1 MTANPAENLILFL
14 TFTGTGLLAGGL
26 GGALLG
32 HALTPSGGSS
42 SSSQPVAAAPAAGQD
57 RIIIINNG
65 VPVEANANGTT
76 VINAGG
82 AAAPAADAAAAGS
95 APLAP
100 MTPMNATQ
108 TDAAAQPA
116 QLAPFSPEQAAQNGT
131 TDGAAAAPPP
141 PAGGIICVPTKVNE
155 TDPADATKMIE
166 VEKIACYPAPP
177 APAAA
182 PGAEPVPLAPMAAPN
197 QQQQQSPPPAM
208 LPPDQAAVRANT
220 SGAVGIANL
229 QSLWALLGAALMAR
243 LLLLSN

>member
-1 MTANPAENLILFL
+1 MIVNPAVNLIVFL
-14 TFTGTGLLAGGL
+14 TCTGTGLLAGGL

-82 AAAPAADAAAAGS
+82 AAAPAADAAAAGA

-108 TDAAAQPA
+108 TAAAAQPA

-131 TDGAAAAPPP
+131 TDGAAPPPP

-166 VEKIACYPAPP
+166 VDKIACYPAPP

-208 LPPDQAAVRANT
+208 LPPDQAAVRASA
-220 SGAVGIANL
+220 SGAIGIANL
-229 QSLWALLGAALMAR
+229 QSLWALVGATLMAR

>member
-1 MTANPAENLILFL
+1 MTC
-14 TFTGTGLLAGGL
+14 TGTGLLAGGL

-82 AAAPAADAAAAGS
+82 AVAPDAPAAAGA

-131 TDGAAAAPPP
+131 TDGGAAAPP

-197 QQQQQSPPPAM
+197 QQQQQQQSPPPAM
-208 LPPDQAAVRANT
+208 LPPDQAAVRA
-220 SGAVGIANL
+220 SGAIGIANL
-229 QSLWALLGAALMAR
+229 QSLWTLVGAALMAR

>member
-1 MTANPAENLILFL
+1 MIC
-14 TFTGTGLLAGGL
+14 TGTGLLAGGL

-82 AAAPAADAAAAGS
+82 AAAPAADAAAAAGS

-116 QLAPFSPEQAAQNGT
+116 QLAPFSSEQAAQNGT
-131 TDGAAAAPPP
+131 TDGAAAPPPPPP

-197 QQQQQSPPPAM
+197 QQQQSPPPAM
-208 LPPDQAAVRANT
+208 LPPDQAAVRANA
-220 SGAVGIANL
+220 SGAVGVANL